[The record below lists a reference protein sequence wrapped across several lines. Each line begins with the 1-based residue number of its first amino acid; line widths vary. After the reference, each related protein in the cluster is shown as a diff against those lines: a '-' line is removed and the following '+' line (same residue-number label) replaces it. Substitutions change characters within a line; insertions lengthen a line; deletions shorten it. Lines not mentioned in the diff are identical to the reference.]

1 MRTQPLNAATEMW
14 PMLNFGPINLY
25 SLPPAWRCG
34 SDSDLVAP
42 APHVSTP
49 RPLAASGTQARL
61 AELMRNRG

>member
-14 PMLNFGPINLY
+14 PMIHFGPINLY

-34 SDSDLVAP
+34 SNGDEDAP
-42 APHVSTP
+42 APQESAP
-49 RPLAASGTQARL
+49 RPFAASGTQARL